1 MASPTSTPTSPAPA
15 AALRG
20 RLSSARGLSLVEV
33 TVMLVVLMALAGALV
48 PVVGDSVGSAR
59 QVRARND
66 LSQIAVALTNFQ
78 RDVGPFVFD
87 GSRMHE
93 PQTVSSLK
101 IVDVLVSDGTLPE
114 IADTVSVETLA
125 QGLFL
130 DPSVGTG
137 SSAIAGWVTA
147 PGTDRSD
154 LHLRI
159 NGRGYVENA
168 MGTGH
173 GWNGP
178 YIGKPIAGD
187 PWGHAYP
194 INTGFLRGLPPR
206 TGRCMNCAVYALSAG
221 PNGLIETPFQ
231 QPLTNANLLGDD
243 LAVRIQ

>member
-1 MASPTSTPTSPAPA
+1 
-15 AALRG
+15 
-20 RLSSARGLSLVEV
+20 
-33 TVMLVVLMALAGALV
+33 MLVVLMALAGALV
-48 PVVGDSVGSAR
+48 PVVGDSVSSAR

-101 IVDVLVSDGTLPE
+101 IVDVLVSDGQLPE
-114 IADTVSVETLA
+114 VSDGVPVETLA

-137 SSAIAGWVTA
+137 SSAISGWVTA
-147 PGTDRSD
+147 AATDRID

-159 NGRGYVENA
+159 NGRSYAEGA
-168 MGTGH
+168 SGTGH

-178 YIGKPIAGD
+178 YIGKPATGD
-187 PWGHAYP
+187 PWGHAFL

-206 TGRCMNCAVYALSAG
+206 TGRCATCAVYVISAG

-231 QPLTNANLLGDD
+231 QPLTNANVLGDD